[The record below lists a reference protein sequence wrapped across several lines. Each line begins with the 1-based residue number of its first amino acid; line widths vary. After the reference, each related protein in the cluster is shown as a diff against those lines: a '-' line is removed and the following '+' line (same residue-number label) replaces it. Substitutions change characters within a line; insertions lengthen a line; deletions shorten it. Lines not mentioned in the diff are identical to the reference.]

1 MNRKNLL
8 FVAGAG
14 LIFLASCQSP
24 KDQIVRKWQVENIE
38 VPARDSMMKVQEK
51 SIDTITVLDSNMA
64 MFMGTNNLDSFKM
77 LAKQQMAE
85 TKKQQDEQV
94 KQMSMTF
101 LKDGIMLQEG
111 GGRTDSAKWVMSEDG
126 KKVTLSPVTA
136 QAGMPNSD
144 QAFLVDKI
152 SSSNLRLKIEQP
164 QGVVY
169 INFKAAGEQKAEAKK
184 EEEKK

>member
-24 KDQIVRKWQVENIE
+24 KDQIVRKWQVENVE
-38 VPARDSMMKVQEK
+38 VPAQDSMMKVREK

-85 TKKQQDEQV
+85 SKKQQEEQV

-111 GGRTDSAKWVMSEDG
+111 GGRTDSAKWVLSEDG
-126 KKVTLSPVTA
+126 KKLMLSALNPP
-136 QAGMPNSD
+136 AGMPNRTD
-144 QAFLVDKI
+144 TFIVDKI
-152 SSSNLRLKIEQP
+152 SGSNLRFKIEQP
-164 QGVVY
+164 QGVVF
-169 INFKAAGEQKAEAKK
+169 INLKAAGEQKAEAKK